1 MLPPG
6 GNRDDDH
13 DADHHDDEDDNDDG
27 DHLLRPHPPESNA
40 SNLKQVV
47 AIAQVPLLDIRSLI
61 MIVLKRVNTNL
72 KVNVLLGKNYFHP
85 SRKFFYLSIIDDLN

>member
-13 DADHHDDEDDNDDG
+13 DADHHDDDDDNDDG

-47 AIAQVPLLDIRSLI
+47 AIAQVPLLENRYFFLFWGGELAIELRS
-61 MIVLKRVNTNL
+61 
-72 KVNVLLGKNYFHP
+72 
-85 SRKFFYLSIIDDLN
+85 